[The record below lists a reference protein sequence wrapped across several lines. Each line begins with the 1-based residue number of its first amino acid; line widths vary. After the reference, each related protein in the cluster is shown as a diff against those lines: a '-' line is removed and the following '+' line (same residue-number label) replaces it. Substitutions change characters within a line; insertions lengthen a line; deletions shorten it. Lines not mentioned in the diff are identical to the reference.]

1 MFNSCYALASVGDL
15 SNWNVSKVTDMK
27 AMFNSNDYSYP
38 LILKSIGDISGWD
51 VSNVTNMSYM
61 FRGCTSLNELNLSSW
76 NTSKV
81 TTMYEA
87 FCNFHAWN
95 KYTDFSIPKINV
107 PSIPKDCNTDHAFSF
122 DYSLTTIES
131 SGKISK
137 SLNFQWSPLTR
148 KSAMVLINALDS
160 DNTGKLT
167 LSTATKETLSAD
179 DIAIA
184 TNKGWAIKAA

>member
-27 AMFNSNDYSYP
+27 AMFNSNDPSKP
-38 LILKSIGDISGWD
+38 LILKSIGDISRWN
-51 VSNVTNMSYM
+51 VSNVTDMSYM
-61 FRGCTSLNELNLSSW
+61 FRGCTSLDELNMSSW

-87 FCNFHAWN
+87 FSNFIAWD
-95 KYTDFSIPKINV
+95 KYTDFSIKKINV
-107 PSIPKDCNTDHAFSF
+107 PPIPKNCNVDHAFSF

-137 SLNFQWSPLTR
+137 SLNF
-148 KSAMVLINALDS
+148 
-160 DNTGKLT
+160 
-167 LSTATKETLSAD
+167 
-179 DIAIA
+179 
-184 TNKGWAIKAA
+184 